1 MVKTMAKPSTVADKP
16 IEIQMTGFEVVEKI
30 AMPCATSA
38 RIIVPK
44 HWIGKR
50 VRCVRLDP

>member
-1 MVKTMAKPSTVADKP
+1 MVKTMVKPNTVSDKP
-16 IEIQMTGFEVVEKI
+16 MEINMTGYEVVEKT

-44 HWIGKR
+44 SWIGKR
-50 VRCVRLDP
+50 VRCVRLDE

>member
-1 MVKTMAKPSTVADKP
+1 MAKPRTVADKP
-16 IEIQMTGFEVVEKI
+16 MEIQMTGFEVVEKV

-44 HWIGKR
+44 DWIGKR
-50 VRCVRLDP
+50 VRCVRLDE